1 MAHAGRGRADTSFIS
16 YFLVAVRGGAKVAVV
31 STRDFRIT
39 VRGTFDGLTSDQ
51 RAELLTAAEAH
62 DLYHAEFTPEGHLSY
77 DIAARPAFTFRFL
90 ESGEKAED
98 VTAATERA
106 EAATVAW
113 LGKRGYAYKNLRS
126 QATDMAE
133 VPLSKRQRHA
143 ITKKR

>member
-1 MAHAGRGRADTSFIS
+1 M
-16 YFLVAVRGGAKVAVV
+16 LV

-39 VRGTFDGLTSDQ
+39 VRGAFDGLTADQ
-51 RAELLTAAEAH
+51 RAELLAEAGAH
-62 DLYHAEFTPEGHLSY
+62 DIFHAEFTAEGHLSY

-98 VTAATERA
+98 ITAATERA
-106 EAATVAW
+106 EAAAAAW
-113 LGKRGYAYKNLRS
+113 LSEHGCAYKNLRS

-143 ITKKR
+143 ITKAR